1 VKHSGIKIKVL
12 ERLEAEVTVSGSTI
26 TAFRLAGVVMGKCDE
41 ASPSG
46 TILRLSLTNSAQPAQ
61 LGDAV
66 CNGSLVPR
74 LEGRAEEQKNGE
86 VGIKR
91 FGLTFKFDGEV
102 LLSPEDLVMYRTVPA
117 FRPLLLL
124 ARCSL
129 LADSSS
135 GSETE
140 SKAKLRVELELNKNF
155 FPARKIA
162 NLEVKVLLTKLLK
175 VGGFSVAEAKSPL
188 PHTLSG
194 AEREVIGWVLQNP
207 DRKEMKM
214 TFEAILLLRRSVDAI
229 SELQPSPSSLP
240 VRVSLVLPEHL
251 ISATEVTAAVEQ
263 TSVLYSS
270 NLNIIFN
277 P

>member
-1 VKHSGIKIKVL
+1 
-12 ERLEAEVTVSGSTI
+12 
-26 TAFRLAGVVMGKCDE
+26 
-41 ASPSG
+41 
-46 TILRLSLTNSAQPAQ
+46 
-61 LGDAV
+61 
-66 CNGSLVPR
+66 
-74 LEGRAEEQKNGE
+74 
-86 VGIKR
+86 
-91 FGLTFKFDGEV
+91 
-102 LLSPEDLVMYRTVPA
+102 MYRTVPA

-129 LADSSS
+129 LTDSGS

-140 SKAKLRVELELNKNF
+140 SKAKLRVELELNKYF

-194 AEREVIGWVLQNP
+194 AEQEVIGWALQNP

-214 TFEAILLLRRSVDAI
+214 TFEAILLLRRSVDAMT
-229 SELQPSPSSLP
+229 ELQPSPSSLP

-251 ISATEVTAAVEQ
+251 ISATEVTAEVEQ

-270 NLNIIFN
+270 NINIFFN